1 MKFNVNQQ
9 DLQQALNYCQ
19 GVIEKRS
26 TLPILSN
33 ILLDVSNSKLIITAT
48 DLDLI
53 FVHQL
58 NNIEVLEEGKTT
70 TTSSIMYDIV
80 RKFSSGKKINLS
92 LTDISKLQVE
102 SEKSI
107 FNLNCISAT
116 EFPLTD
122 ENFNENEFVIK
133 SKQLLKLLNK
143 CKFSVSNDETRH
155 YLSGIYFHQT
165 EVEDKNYLTA
175 VATDSHRMSISKIR
189 LDQKIDFE
197 PIILPKK
204 TIFQLCSL
212 LDSYDGDVKVSN
224 LKSKIKFELNNSIL
238 ISKLIDGKFPNY
250 IQVIPKNNQKK
261 LEIDL
266 KLFLNSVDRVA
277 SVSLDKKD
285 GVKFNLS
292 KDILDLSVNN
302 TNSGDGKETL
312 NVKFDHDLEISIEA
326 DQSYGNG
333 FLLPLGPLREL
344 PSRLNQ
350 VDFKVYHTYTERN
363 QNYTMKYVID
373 ELENPYHGVSIKL
386 CKWANEKVIHA
397 ISAIGSPKRFYNL
410 LEQSGFILANTTSLL
425 DHEHIPR
432 SYFEE
437 TKESTIFITEKDAT
451 KLKNYSNPKIW
462 VVKVK
467 MVLNKPINKLIE
479 EKIAPLV
486 KPVC

>member
-33 ILLDVSNSKLIITAT
+33 ILLDASNSKLTITAT

-53 FVHQL
+53 FIHQL
-58 NNIEVLEEGKTT
+58 NNIEILEEGKTT
-70 TTSSIMYDIV
+70 TTSSIMYDII
-80 RKFSSGKKINLS
+80 RKFNSGKKINLS

-122 ENFNENEFVIK
+122 ENFNQNEFIIK

-165 EVEDKNYLTA
+165 EVDDKNYLTA

-189 LDQKIDFE
+189 LEEKIDFD

-224 LKSKIKFELNNSIL
+224 VKSKIKFELSNSIL

-250 IQVIPKNNQKK
+250 VQVIPKNNQKK
-261 LEIDL
+261 LEIEL

-292 KDILDLSVNN
+292 KDTLNLSVNN

-312 NVKFDHDLEISIEA
+312 SVNFDHDLEISFNSRYMIDVASQLDGDRIEIFFN
-326 DQSYGNG
+326 D
-333 FLLPLGPLREL
+333 
-344 PSRLNQ
+344 
-350 VDFKVYHTYTERN
+350 T
-363 QNYTMKYVID
+363 
-373 ELENPYHGVSIKL
+373 
-386 CKWANEKVIHA
+386 
-397 ISAIGSPKRFYNL
+397 GSPALIKDPGDFD
-410 LEQSGFILANTTSLL
+410 S
-425 DHEHIPR
+425 
-432 SYFEE
+432 
-437 TKESTIFITEKDAT
+437 IF
-451 KLKNYSNPKIW
+451 
-462 VVKVK
+462 VVMPMKG
-467 MVLNKPINKLIE
+467 
-479 EKIAPLV
+479 
-486 KPVC
+486 

>member
-33 ILLDVSNSKLIITAT
+33 ILLDVSNSKLTITAT

-53 FVHQL
+53 FIHQL
-58 NNIEVLEEGKTT
+58 NNVEVLEEGRTT
-70 TTSSIMYDIV
+70 TTSSIMYDII

-107 FNLNCISAT
+107 FNLNCISAA

-122 ENFNENEFVIK
+122 ENFNQNEFIIK

-175 VATDSHRMSISKIR
+175 AATDSHRMSISKIR
-189 LDQKIDFE
+189 LKEQIDFE

-212 LDSYDGDVKVSN
+212 LESYDGDVKISN
-224 LKSKIKFELNNSIL
+224 IKSKIKFELNNSIL

-266 KLFLNSVDRVA
+266 KLFFQT
-277 SVSLDKKD
+277 KK
-285 GVKFNLS
+285 
-292 KDILDLSVNN
+292 
-302 TNSGDGKETL
+302 
-312 NVKFDHDLEISIEA
+312 
-326 DQSYGNG
+326 Q
-333 FLLPLGPLREL
+333 LPL
-344 PSRLNQ
+344 
-350 VDFKVYHTYTERN
+350 
-363 QNYTMKYVID
+363 
-373 ELENPYHGVSIKL
+373 
-386 CKWANEKVIHA
+386 
-397 ISAIGSPKRFYNL
+397 
-410 LEQSGFILANTTSLL
+410 TSLTSL
-425 DHEHIPR
+425 EMKRPR
-432 SYFEE
+432 QYLPE
-437 TKESTIFITEKDAT
+437 A
-451 KLKNYSNPKIW
+451 
-462 VVKVK
+462 
-467 MVLNKPINKLIE
+467 
-479 EKIAPLV
+479 
-486 KPVC
+486 

>member
-33 ILLDVSNSKLIITAT
+33 ILLDASNSKLTITAT

-53 FVHQL
+53 FIHQL
-58 NNIEVLEEGKTT
+58 NNVEILDEGKTT
-70 TTSSIMYDIV
+70 TTSSIMYDII
-80 RKFSSGKKINLS
+80 RKLTSGKKINLT
-92 LTDISKLQVE
+92 LTDVSKLQVE

-122 ENFNENEFVIK
+122 ENFNENEFIIK

-155 YLSGIYFHQT
+155 YLSGIYIHQT
-165 EVEDKNYLTA
+165 EVEDNNYLTA

-189 LDQKIDFE
+189 LDEKIEFD

-292 KDILDLSVNN
+292 KDTLNLSVNN

-312 NVKFDHDLEISIEA
+312 NVKFDHDLEISF
-326 DQSYGNG
+326 N
-333 FLLPLGPLREL
+333 
-344 PSRLNQ
+344 SRYL
-350 VDFKVYHTYTERN
+350 
-363 QNYTMKYVID
+363 ID
-373 ELENPYHGVSIKL
+373 VASQLDGDRVEIFFNDT
-386 CKWANEKVIHA
+386 
-397 ISAIGSPKRFYNL
+397 GSPAL
-410 LEQSGFILANTTSLL
+410 I
-425 DHEHIPR
+425 
-432 SYFEE
+432 
-437 TKESTIFITEKDAT
+437 KDPSDFDSI
-451 KLKNYSNPKIW
+451 Y
-462 VVKVK
+462 VVMPMKG
-467 MVLNKPINKLIE
+467 
-479 EKIAPLV
+479 
-486 KPVC
+486 